1 MVEVGGEEIRL
12 GYINKKAA
20 KKTHCSLSHICETV
34 SYSTWVWGQ

>member
-20 KKTHCSLSHICETV
+20 EKLTVHSHT
-34 SYSTWVWGQ
+34 SARL